1 VSISHAG
8 AAPPPRLLALHVP
21 HRDRCGD
28 APPEP
33 RDRDLPRPPPR
44 SGTATTPPLPG
55 CGRPI
60 APAGMEH
67 ALAWLAGPAGS
78 GGSGDRGAPGQS
90 GVGSQRGAVAQP
102 FSNCPSPNHACK
114 FPSTWLSR
122 TSCQS
127 CHQSA
132 PHGACD
138 DTQSRESAFC
148 VGSRSYVAATPA
160 LLSHLDP
167 GCPSACAH
175 DGLRGVLSSRRLRT
189 HPHALGAPTP
199 YSGREAEAVDH

>member
-1 VSISHAG
+1 MSANPPSAVCKFCRFRFTPPFGDVVRGLVYPVPLCRGDTHCYTVSISHAG

-21 HRDRCGD
+21 HRDRCCD

-78 GGSGDRGAPGQS
+78 GGSGDRDAPGQTS
-90 GVGSQRGAVAQP
+90 GA
-102 FSNCPSPNHACK
+102 
-114 FPSTWLSR
+114 
-122 TSCQS
+122 
-127 CHQSA
+127 SA
-132 PHGACD
+132 SSD
-138 DTQSRESAFC
+138 D
-148 VGSRSYVAATPA
+148 
-160 LLSHLDP
+160 
-167 GCPSACAH
+167 
-175 DGLRGVLSSRRLRT
+175 
-189 HPHALGAPTP
+189 
-199 YSGREAEAVDH
+199 